1 MDYGRFATD
10 ETQMKDYTIF
20 TETTADLDANI
31 VATGAVKM
39 IEMSMTVGDDASF
52 YAANESDE
60 EIKAYYA
67 AMRAGK
73 SVKTSRISP
82 YVYDLNFAPAM
93 ESGDVIYLSFSSG
106 MSPAYVSTGELAD
119 KYESVY
125 PDTRLFTVDSRSGTG
140 GMGIMLERMIRNKAA
155 GMSAAENVADIEQ
168 FKKRV
173 NMLAFVED
181 LNFLKRGGRISPT
194 SAVIGAFLNIKPIIR
209 ITDEGK
215 LEVFFKCKGE
225 MKAVKFISDIFVEEF
240 DPQSDAPVYILHADN
255 EKAADVL
262 AAKVREA
269 FPSATVKNMLLSPV
283 IGTHLGPGAVVI
295 CYVKK

>member
-1 MDYGRFATD
+1 
-10 ETQMKDYTIF
+10 MKDYIIF
-20 TETTADLDANI
+20 TETTADLDRDVN
-31 VATGAVKM
+31 ATGAVRM
-39 IEMSMTVGDDASF
+39 IEMSMNVGDDASF
-52 YAANESDE
+52 YTAKESDE
-60 EIKAYYA
+60 KIKSLYA
-67 AMRAGK
+67 AMREGK
-73 SVKTSRISP
+73 SVKTSRIAP
-82 YVYDLNFAPAM
+82 YVYELNFALAM
-93 ESGDVIYLSFSSG
+93 ERGDVIYLSFSSG
-106 MSPAYVSTGELAD
+106 MSPAYVSTGEISD

-125 PDTRLFTVDSRSGTG
+125 PDTTLFTVDSRSGTG

-173 NMLAFVED
+173 DMLAFVED

-209 ITDEGK
+209 ITEEGK

-225 MKAVKFISDIFVEEF
+225 MKAVKFIWDVFSEKY
-240 DPQSDAPVYILHADN
+240 DPQSDAPVYVLHADN
-255 EKAADVL
+255 EKAANLL
-262 AAKVREA
+262 AAKVSEA
-269 FPSATVKNMLLSPV
+269 FPSTTVKTMLLSPV

>member
-1 MDYGRFATD
+1 
-10 ETQMKDYTIF
+10 MKDYTIF
-20 TETTADLDANI
+20 TETTADLDRDVN
-31 VATGAVKM
+31 ATGEVKM
-39 IEMSMTVGDDASF
+39 IEMSMNVGDDASF
-52 YAANESDE
+52 YTAKESDE
-60 EIKAYYA
+60 KIKSLYA

-82 YVYDLNFAPAM
+82 YVYELNFAPAM
-93 ESGDVIYLSFSSG
+93 ERGDVIYLSFSSG
-106 MSPAYVSTGELAD
+106 MSPAYVSTGEISD

-173 NMLAFVED
+173 DMLAFVED

-194 SAVIGAFLNIKPIIR
+194 SAAIGAFLNIKPIIR
-209 ITDEGK
+209 ITEEGK

-225 MKAVKFISDIFVEEF
+225 MKAVKFIWDVFSEKY
-240 DPQSDAPVYILHADN
+240 DPQSDAPVYVLHADN
-255 EKAADVL
+255 EKAANLL
-262 AAKVREA
+262 AAKVSEA
-269 FPSATVKNMLLSPV
+269 FPSTTVKTMLLSPV

>member
-1 MDYGRFATD
+1 
-10 ETQMKDYTIF
+10 MKDYIIF
-20 TETTADLDANI
+20 TETTADLDRDVN
-31 VATGAVKM
+31 ATGEVRM
-39 IEMSMTVGDDASF
+39 IEMSMNVGDDASF
-52 YAANESDE
+52 YTAKESDE
-60 EIKAYYA
+60 EIKKLYA
-67 AMRAGK
+67 AIRAGK

-82 YVYDLNFAPAM
+82 YVYELNFAPAM
-93 ESGDVIYLSFSSG
+93 ERGDVIYLSFSSG
-106 MSPAYVSTGELAD
+106 MSPAYVSTGEIAD

-140 GMGIMLERMIRNKAA
+140 GMGIMLERMLSNKAA

-209 ITDEGK
+209 ITEEGK

-225 MKAVKFISDIFVEEF
+225 MKAVKFISDIFTEEY

-255 EKAADVL
+255 EKAANLL
-262 AAKVREA
+262 AAKVSEA
-269 FPSATVKNMLLSPV
+269 FPSAKVKSMLLSPV